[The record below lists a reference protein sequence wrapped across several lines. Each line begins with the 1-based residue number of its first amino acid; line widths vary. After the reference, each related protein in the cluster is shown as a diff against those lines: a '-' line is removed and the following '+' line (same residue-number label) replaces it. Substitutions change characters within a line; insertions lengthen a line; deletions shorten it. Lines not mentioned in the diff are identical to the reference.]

1 MNSFDYSFKSEKTT
15 YEEGGGG
22 GGVPILM
29 KYMIF
34 RTESVLKLLF
44 LVKMV
49 TLR

>member
-15 YEEGGGG
+15 YEEG

-44 LVKMV
+44 LVKMA